1 MLMSAVRQFLV
12 LALALGAAVGLPW
25 ADAGAVAGARLE
37 GAVLD
42 EQGRA
47 LADAAVIVRS
57 RELAVRRET
66 HTDTEGHF
74 SIPNLSPGRYHLLVL
89 REQKIVWSFPFTLP
103 ANQEVLRVDI
113 DLKKLRAEAE
123 RLRRLD
129 PELERQRDA
138 ERQEREQEEQL
149 RQHHSRAVRFLQ
161 QGNPEKALQEFEN
174 IQELEPESGTSHAL
188 LAAAHA
194 AAGHNQEAEAAY
206 RQALALEPNE
216 APHHNNLGA
225 LLAGTGRLEEA
236 LNHFRRAAELDA
248 GQAGTYEFNQGAA
261 LLNAGQAERALDP
274 LRRAVRA
281 DPTLAVA
288 HYFLAL
294 ALVRPGPA
302 SAAGQ
307 AKVRGEA
314 IDAFQRY
321 LQLEPEGEFAGLASD
336 YLEQLGAHPQQIL
349 LPEVQ
354 PSGDKQD

>member
-1 MLMSAVRQFLV
+1 MSAGRQFLV
-12 LALALGAAVGLPW
+12 LGLALGVAAGLSW
-25 ADAGAVAGARLE
+25 ADVRGATGARVE
-37 GAVLD
+37 GVVLD

-47 LADAAVIVRS
+47 MAGAAVIVRS
-57 RELAVRRET
+57 QELEVRSET

-74 SIPNLSPGRYHLLVL
+74 FIPNLSPGRYHLLVL
-89 REQKIVWSFPFTLP
+89 REQQIVWSFPFTLP

-129 PELERQRDA
+129 PELERERDA
-138 ERQEREQEEQL
+138 ERQERERAEKL
-149 RQHHSRAVRFLQ
+149 RQHHSRAVRYLQ
-161 QGNPEKALQEFEN
+161 QGNPEDALQEFESVH
-174 IQELEPESGTSHAL
+174 ELEQETGTSYAL

-194 AAGHNQEAEAAY
+194 AAGHNQDAEAAY
-206 RQALALEPNE
+206 RRALALEPNE
-216 APHHNNLGA
+216 AAHHNNLGA

-236 LNHFRRAAELDA
+236 LNHFQRAAELDP

-294 ALVRPGPA
+294 ALVRLAPPPA
-302 SAAGQ
+302 ADQ
-307 AKVRGEA
+307 AKARGEA

-321 LQLEPEGEFAGLASD
+321 LQLEPEGEFAELAGD

-354 PSGDKQD
+354 PSGDKQN